1 MCSSFSQQQS
11 EITQV
16 ERFAYS
22 LEEAIDWQ
30 SCKKVWSW
38 KFRLKMHPCSM
49 GLYIHTHTNTS
60 IRTVPLYLYLYLI
73 RSPVRVCEGPR
84 SSRSIRA
91 SGAPLGE
98 ASWNWEQKVGFG
110 PQWSSWHPDDISS
123 PQNLELSGVVFWV
136 RFIYCRGG
144 RGGSQVKRSKDS
156 VISGHWISA
165 DKRQYLCWHKCQKSD
180 STVH

>member
-1 MCSSFSQQQS
+1 MSQ
-11 EITQV
+11 
-16 ERFAYS
+16 
-22 LEEAIDWQ
+22 
-30 SCKKVWSW
+30 VWSW
-38 KFRLKMHPCSM
+38 KIPLKMHPCWM
-49 GLYIHTHTNTS
+49 GLHIHTHTNTS

-73 RSPVRVCEGPR
+73 RWPVRVCEGPR

-91 SGAPLGE
+91 SGAPLGEEPWAPLEE

-144 RGGSQVKRSKDS
+144 SGGSQVKRSKDS

-165 DKRQYLCWHKCQKSD
+165 DKRQYLCWHKCQKCD